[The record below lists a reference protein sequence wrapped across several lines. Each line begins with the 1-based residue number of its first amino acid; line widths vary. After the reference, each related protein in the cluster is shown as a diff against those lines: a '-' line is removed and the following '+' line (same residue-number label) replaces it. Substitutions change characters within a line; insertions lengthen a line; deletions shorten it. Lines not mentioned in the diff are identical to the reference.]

1 MTNKDVGPN
10 VISPYK
16 GQLRHHITLKGE
28 IKMYCKQCKITY
40 HADEK
45 FCRLCGEKL
54 HARKLEKRK
63 TQKSP
68 KPYIANIYLLFGL
81 GLAIVIIAL
90 LFIERPAQ
98 RQAGIEHQHDSNA
111 TANFTGAVYDVAEK
125 FICPCGGC
133 GEMALETCSCD
144 MHNGAVEAKTFIQQ
158 QFNQGK
164 SNDEVIAAMIQ
175 RYGYLKPE
183 YQKDYLVN

>member
-1 MTNKDVGPN
+1 
-10 VISPYK
+10 
-16 GQLRHHITLKGE
+16 
-28 IKMYCKQCKITY
+28 MYCKQCKITY

-54 HARKLEKRK
+54 HARKKEKRGK
-63 TQKSP
+63 QISKQ
-68 KPYIANIYLLFGL
+68 PYIANIYLLFGL
-81 GLAIVIIAL
+81 GLAIFIIAL
-90 LFIERPAQ
+90 LVIDRSGQQDTTMDTLIQQEVPATVTS
-98 RQAGIEHQHDSNA
+98 E
-111 TANFTGAVYDVAEK
+111 VYEVAEK

-144 MHNGAVEAKTFIQQ
+144 MDHGAIEAKSFIQQ
-158 QFNQGK
+158 QLNQGK
-164 SNDEVIAAMIQ
+164 SKDEVIAAMIK